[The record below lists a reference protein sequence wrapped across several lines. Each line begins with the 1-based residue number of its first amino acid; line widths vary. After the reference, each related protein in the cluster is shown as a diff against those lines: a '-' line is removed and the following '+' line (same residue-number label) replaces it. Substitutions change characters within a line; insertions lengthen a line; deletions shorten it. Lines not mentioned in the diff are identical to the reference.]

1 MASLFSKIR
10 LITLGNLHELVDGL
24 IDESSIPAL
33 KQSLRDL
40 ETGKAQILKQTAAAS
55 GQVSL
60 AQSRVAQVQLQ
71 IDTHTKHAEIILND
85 DDASNDPV
93 GMQLLEKVAELE
105 PELEQAQSDLKEA
118 QQNFQAL
125 QNASNKI
132 IAKHAERL
140 KQLRSLENLERTT
153 TAKEQT
159 SAALQQAGAIGS
171 SVDSV
176 SVDNIEQRLRARA
189 ATANAEFD
197 QAMDGLNSLDDTVAT
212 TLRTSRAQEL
222 AAKLRKN
229 SGTTSPS

>member
-10 LITLGNLHELVDGL
+10 LVTLGNLHELVDGL

-60 AQSRVAQVQLQ
+60 AQSRVTQVQLQ

-159 SAALQQAGAIGS
+159 AAALQQAGAIGS

-197 QAMDGLNSLDDTVAT
+197 QAMGGLNSLDDTVAT
-212 TLRTSRAQEL
+212 TLRASRAQEL

-229 SGTTSPS
+229 SGTVSPS